1 MTQFYLIRHAA
12 TDTLGREIAGR
23 SPGVHLNEPGR
34 AQAAR
39 VAEALGTLP
48 ITHLYSSPLERCRET
63 AQPLAD
69 RLKLPVTASEALT
82 EVDFGDWTRK
92 SLEELGRLDAWR
104 QWNGFRSA
112 AQIPNGESMVQVQSR
127 IVAELERLR
136 RLHPKTPVAIFS
148 HGDPIRAALTW
159 YLGMPLDLLSRLEIF
174 PASVCVLSVSDWEA
188 RIRALNLNV

>member
-12 TDTLGREIAGR
+12 NDTLGREIAGR
-23 SPGVHLNEPGR
+23 SPGVHLNETGR

-39 VAEALGTLP
+39 VAEALASLP
-48 ITHLYSSPLERCRET
+48 IAHLISSPLERCRET

-69 RLKLPVTASEALT
+69 RLKLPVTVSDAVT

-92 SLEELGRLDAWR
+92 TLEELGRLDAWR
-104 QWNGFRSA
+104 QWNGFRSGG
-112 AQIPNGESMVQVQSR
+112 QVPNGESMVQVQSR

-136 RLHPKTPVAIFS
+136 RLHPNSPVAVFS

-159 YLGMPLDLLSRLEIF
+159 YMGMPLDLHSRLEIF
-174 PASVCVLSVSDWEA
+174 PGSVSVLSVSDWDA
-188 RIRALNLNV
+188 KIRALNLNV